1 MDPYLGEIRMF
12 GGTFAPVGWVLC
24 SGQMLDISQN
34 EALYSLLGT
43 TYGGDGQTT
52 FGVPDLRGRVPIH
65 KSSAYPMGAIG
76 GVESVTLTSQQLA
89 THTHAV
95 RANAGGSSVLP
106 PTNAVWAANSDLNC
120 YTQAQPNATFNPG
133 AISAAGGNQPHENMM
148 PYLTVSFIMA
158 TEGIYPTPN

>member
-65 KSSAYPMGAIG
+65 KSSTYPMGAIG